1 MSSDDPMTYPGHP
14 RIIAA
19 AVAALGFWA
28 SAFVCTR
35 IVVHEPAPGI
45 PATFTPG
52 ELALYRYGV
61 ASITLALLAI
71 WLKPPLPRRQDLPR
85 LIATGAIGIGLYTL
99 ALNTGQQTTTAG
111 AASFIVN
118 TAPLFSTVFACIAL
132 KENLRPAGWLGL
144 VVGLAGVGLIAL
156 AEEHSG
162 ISTGALL
169 VFVAAIAWALYQII
183 QKPLLPT
190 YGALGVVC
198 WAIWIGTA
206 LFLPFAPGLFTAMA
220 KAPLQHHALVIYLG
234 VLPGALAFLAWS
246 YLLAHLTVARATP
259 LLYLVPVL
267 SLAIA
272 FVAIGEQPHV
282 LSIIGGLVAIGGVA
296 LARFGD
302 RPKATP

>member
-1 MSSDDPMTYPGHP
+1 MTYPGHP

-28 SAFVCTR
+28 SAFVGTR
-35 IVVHEPAPGI
+35 VVVEGSHIGNAGS
-45 PATFTPG
+45 FSPG

-61 ASITLALLAI
+61 ASITLALLAC
-71 WLKPPLPRRQDLPR
+71 WLRPPLPRRQDLPR
-85 LIATGAIGIGLYTL
+85 LFATGAIGIGVYTL

-118 TAPLFSTVFACIAL
+118 TAPLFSALFACVAL
-132 KENLRPAGWLGL
+132 KESLRLAGWLGL
-144 VVGLAGVGLIAL
+144 IVGLAGIGLIAL
-156 AEEHSG
+156 GEDGSG
-162 ISTGALL
+162 LSTGALL

-183 QKPLLPT
+183 QKPLLPY
-190 YGALGVVC
+190 YGAFGVVC
-198 WAIWIGTA
+198 YAIWIGTA
-206 LFLPFAPGLFTAMA
+206 LFLPFAPDLMEAMA
-220 KAPLQHHALVIYLG
+220 RAPATHHATVVYLG

-267 SLAIA
+267 SLIIA
-272 FVAIGEQPHV
+272 WLAIGEQPQV

-296 LARFGD
+296 LSRLGD
-302 RPKATP
+302 RVKATP

>member
-1 MSSDDPMTYPGHP
+1 MSMTYPGHP
-14 RIIAA
+14 RIIVA

-28 SAFVCTR
+28 SAFVCTG
-35 IVVHEPAPGI
+35 IVVKAPAPEV

-61 ASITLALLAI
+61 ASLTLALLAI
-71 WLKPPLPRRQDLPR
+71 WLRPPLPRRQDLPR
-85 LIATGAIGIGLYTL
+85 LIGTGAIGIGVYTL

-118 TAPLFSTVFACIAL
+118 TAPLFSTLFACVAL
-132 KENLRPAGWLGL
+132 KESLRPAGWLGL
-144 VVGLAGVGLIAL
+144 VVGLAGIGLIAL
-156 AEEHSG
+156 AEEGSG
-162 ISTGALL
+162 LSTGALL
-169 VFVAAIAWALYQII
+169 VFVAAVAWALYQII
-183 QKPLLPT
+183 QKPLLPH

-198 WAIWIGTA
+198 YAIWFGTV
-206 LFLPFAPGLFTAMA
+206 LFLPYGPGLLDAMA
-220 KAPLQHHALVIYLG
+220 RAPARHHATVVYLG

-272 FVAIGEQPHV
+272 FVVIGERPHV
-282 LSIIGGLVAIGGVA
+282 LSIVGGLVAIGGVA
-296 LARFGD
+296 LARLGD
-302 RPKATP
+302 RTRAKP

>member
-1 MSSDDPMTYPGHP
+1 MSYPGHS

-28 SAFVCTR
+28 SAFVGTR
-35 IVVHEPAPGI
+35 VTLAS
-45 PATFTPG
+45 FTPG

-61 ASITLALLAI
+61 ASLTLAALAV

-85 LIATGAIGIGLYTL
+85 LIATGAIGIGVYTL
-99 ALNTGQQTTTAG
+99 ALNTGQLTTTAG

-118 TAPLFSTVFACIAL
+118 TAPLFSTIFACVL
-132 KENLRPAGWLGL
+132 LRERLRPAGWLGL
-144 VVGLAGVGLIAL
+144 IVGLAGIGLIAL
-156 AEEHSG
+156 GEDGAG

-183 QKPLLPT
+183 QKPLLAH

-198 WAIWIGTA
+198 WAIWFGTA
-206 LFLPFAPGLFTAMA
+206 LFLPFAPGLVEAMA
-220 KAPLQHHALVIYLG
+220 RAPATHHLTVIYLG

-246 YLLAHLTVARATP
+246 YLLAHLTVSRATP

-267 SLAIA
+267 SLIIA
-272 FVAIGEQPHV
+272 WVVISEQPHV

-296 LARFGD
+296 LSRLGD
-302 RPKATP
+302 RPKAGP